1 MDCTIYV
8 DGGARGN
15 PGPAGA
21 GVVITDTHNGALLHE
36 GGYFLGRATNNVAEY
51 RGLLQGLQLASQ
63 LGATAVQ
70 IVSDSELMVKQLNGE
85 YRVKSPDLKPLYDQV
100 RQFLQ
105 PLKSWTIRHVRREQN
120 KRADEL
126 ANQAMDAKRAVSAS
140 PSAAPSGKDRA
151 TGTPTPSAAPGTAA
165 PAETAAPTLPCFTA
179 TVEGSARRCLAG
191 TGVGNEYTFGP
202 TTPEGFCLHAAA
214 AVLADGPLQWPAS
227 KRLGQTRCHACG
239 QTIKLRRML

>member
-100 RQFLQ
+100 RQLLQ

-126 ANQAMDAKRAVSAS
+126 ANQAMDAKRTVSAS
-140 PSAAPSGKDRA
+140 PSAAKDV
-151 TGTPTPSAAPGTAA
+151 SPGPASQSTASDA
-165 PAETAAPTLPCFTA
+165 AAPTLPCFTA

-214 AVLADGPLQWPAS
+214 AVLADGPLQWPPT